1 MRKQNAANVCQSGGD
16 TSNALQGPPKVADA
30 NPTPIITVTTP
41 STGSGIFPSPKK
53 VNYINLCFLNNAQS
67 FAFKVSQIRFIYYN
81 KNLLDSIL
89 TT

>member
-16 TSNALQGPPKVADA
+16 TSNAVQGPPKVADT

-53 VNYINLCFLNNAQS
+53 VSCIEMLFPKQFRIQGFS
-67 FAFKVSQIRFIYYN
+67 N
-81 KNLLDSIL
+81 KIHIL
-89 TT
+89 Q

>member
-16 TSNALQGPPKVADA
+16 TSNAVQGQPKVADA

-53 VNYINLCFLNNAQS
+53 VNYINECFLNN
-67 FAFKVSQIRFIYYN
+67 VSHIRFIYYN
-81 KNLLDSIL
+81 KNL
-89 TT
+89 

>member
-1 MRKQNAANVCQSGGD
+1 MRKQNAANACQSGGE
-16 TSNALQGPPKVADA
+16 TSAAVQGPHKVADA

-53 VNYINLCFLNNAQS
+53 VSCIKMMFPKQCFG
-67 FAFKVSQIRFIYYN
+67 FKVSQIRFIHCN
-81 KNLLDSIL
+81 KNVLDSIQ